1 MEQRHIL
8 LGILVLAIL
17 YFVFIHNTEKMENVT
32 PPIEPIQSMSPP
44 PPTPVSQAADAVQML
59 ATTAMAPVAASSAEV
74 IPVANAAIA
83 PMTSQSGVAA
93 VQVLAQQALSPV
105 PAPQPQVQQAVETA
119 MNALPYAFCQLQ
131 SGEPKV
137 LFNSDMGPTPEEM
150 LEFRKL
156 WSNKTPVQSELP
168 PAPPMSLPEQQIV
181 QTAPIVPAPAPA
193 QSGTPPASIIEAFT
207 QTSPAA
213 PAEDKPQTIFGVRN
227 AFTGLRCYDESL
239 PIVSV
244 DSNTFTCISKD
255 GQKCLTRDELLIPK
269 TTEVVNG
276 KLVQSTILCRNR
288 DNRHVTTWVSGTP
301 YNIGDTVTYQG
312 VSYLVIN
319 NIPADKTSIAPSHRD
334 ASRFWKKADDINTY
348 LAKDGIRQLPGPATK
363 PNTRNIFN
371 DLDSNGYYTIE
382 CTLNGLNDPNHW
394 CSQVYGS
401 VDKMCNS
408 FVNPDGTPDQF
419 TKASVPECSG
429 TLQTF
434 RDSWKNLTPAEIPP
448 PPPTKSTLWKRPP
461 AGAAPAPGAAPGAFE
476 IASCKN
482 KTCLRNRPRGMDLKT
497 CQSNCDKCGK
507 PTC

>member
-8 LGILVLAIL
+8 LGIIVLAIL

-32 PPIEPIQSMSPP
+32 TPMVTPPVPQPIN
-44 PPTPVSQAADAVQML
+44 TPVSQATEAVQML
-59 ATTAMAPVAASSAEV
+59 ASTAMAPAAASPSEV
-74 IPVANAAIA
+74 IPIANAAIA

-119 MNALPYAFCQLQ
+119 MNSIP
-131 SGEPKV
+131 
-137 LFNSDMGPTPEEM
+137 GPSEKELEEY
-150 LEFRKL
+150 RKL
-156 WSNKTPVQSELP
+156 WLSQNQPVQNALP
-168 PAPPMSLPEQQIV
+168 SVPPVSMPTPQIV
-181 QTAPIVPAPAPA
+181 QSVPIVPAPAPT
-193 QSGTPPASIIEAFT
+193 QNGTTSPASIIEAFT
-207 QTSPAA
+207 QASPAA

-227 AFTGLRCYDESL
+227 AFTGLRCYDENL

-244 DSNTFTCISKD
+244 DSNTFTCISRD

-288 DNRHVTTWVSGTP
+288 DNRTVTTWVSGTP

-319 NIPADKTSIAPSHRD
+319 NIPADKTTIAPPHRD

-348 LAKDGIRQLPGPATK
+348 LSKDGIRQLPGPATK

-371 DLDSNGYYTIE
+371 DLDSNGYYTME

-434 RDSWKNLTPAEIPP
+434 RDSWQKLTPAQIPP

-461 AGAAPAPGAAPGAFE
+461 VNAAPAPGAAPGAFQ

-482 KTCLRNRPRGMDLKT
+482 KDCLRNRPKGMNLKT

-507 PTC
+507 MSC

>member
-32 PPIEPIQSMSPP
+32 APIEPIQSMTPP
-44 PPTPVSQAADAVQML
+44 PPVSTPTSQATEAVQML
-59 ATTAMAPVAASSAEV
+59 ATTAMAPAAASPSEV

-83 PMTSQSGVAA
+83 PMTSQSGVGA
-93 VQVLAQQALSPV
+93 VQMLAQQALSPV
-105 PAPQPQVQQAVETA
+105 PAPPEQVQQAVNMAMTA
-119 MNALPYAFCQLQ
+119 IANPAPMAMTESTGFVAQNTVPQ
-131 SGEPKV
+131 
-137 LFNSDMGPTPEEM
+137 
-150 LEFRKL
+150 
-156 WSNKTPVQSELP
+156 PVQNSM
-168 PAPPMSLPEQQIV
+168 PAMPPMSMPVPEIV
-181 QTAPIVPAPAPA
+181 QTVPIIPSPAPSIE
-193 QSGTPPASIIEAFT
+193 SGTMGNFMVSSPAPVIEAFT
-207 QTSPAA
+207 QATPAA

-269 TTEVVNG
+269 NTEVVNG
-276 KLVQSTILCRNR
+276 KLVRSTILCRNR

-434 RDSWKNLTPAEIPP
+434 RDSWKNLTPSQIPP

-482 KTCLRNRPRGMDLKT
+482 KDCLRNRPRGMDLKT